1 MKVNT
6 KNEIWIKTDGTLK
19 STDQLKEEC
28 QSWSFNTWENYL
40 MTLEVVT
47 RESYQCTQY
56 IDRTNVESFVNY
68 IASTSNSKH
77 RPLLRKAIKKA
88 ISSFSPMEFKVYRL
102 LFFKDLNPTE
112 VAKELNVKR
121 GTITKYQERIF
132 KKVKEVLV
140 QDKIMLPYEALK
152 SNYNSA
158 LTA

>member
-1 MKVNT
+1 MKF
-6 KNEIWIKTDGTLK
+6 KIQNEVWIKKDGTLK
-19 STDQLKEEC
+19 STNQLKEEC
-28 QSWSFNTWENYL
+28 LSWSFNTWEKYL

-68 IASTSNSKH
+68 ISSTSNSKH
-77 RPLLRKAIKKA
+77 RPLLKKAIKKA
-88 ISSFSPMEFKVYRL
+88 ISSFSPTEFKVYKL

-112 VAKELNVKR
+112 VAKELKVKR
-121 GTITKYQERIF
+121 GTITKYQERIY
-132 KKVKEVLV
+132 KKVKGVLV

-152 SNYNSA
+152 SNYNST